1 MIIEDDQ
8 DFAYL
13 ICKKLSIA
21 EDMIIAGT
29 YGEVSDDIITDAAQH
44 ADVVL
49 LDLNLSGNLEEDE
62 FDGVRIAKK
71 IRGQTDAK
79 ILILTA
85 YESPGIVMR
94 SSMDAFAS
102 GYLYKS
108 NHVMLLSAIRDVFYE
123 RNPEGIYICASL
135 LKKLTF
141 AERYTLMNYLGYDV
155 EIHSTAKTKSNQI
168 SSIVQKLGVEKPSDL
183 FHVFKNYPNLMSL
196 NID

>member
-1 MIIEDDQ
+1 MIRVMIIEDDR

-71 IRGQTDAK
+71 YADRR
-79 ILILTA
+79 
-85 YESPGIVMR
+85 MR
-94 SSMDAFAS
+94 
-102 GYLYKS
+102 KS
-108 NHVMLLSAIRDVFYE
+108 
-123 RNPEGIYICASL
+123 
-135 LKKLTF
+135 
-141 AERYTLMNYLGYDV
+141 
-155 EIHSTAKTKSNQI
+155 
-168 SSIVQKLGVEKPSDL
+168 
-183 FHVFKNYPNLMSL
+183 
-196 NID
+196 